1 MKVVI
6 NKHNYK
12 IKTKHN
18 YTIAT
23 LLKQSEYRYKKFLVN
38 DTIIYSYSTFVYI
51 YTFFT
56 IWYAPEKTLE
66 KHYLI
71 HNSDF

>member
-1 MKVVI
+1 MT
-6 NKHNYK
+6 N
-12 IKTKHN
+12 
-18 YTIAT
+18 
-23 LLKQSEYRYKKFLVN
+23 L
-38 DTIIYSYSTFVYI
+38 YSYSTYVHV

-56 IWYAPEKTLE
+56 IQYAPEKTLE